1 VSTGLEVA
9 INLFSFFEWLI
20 ILGQFRRYYW
30 KEVEVCFM
38 RNSILSGSRIMG
50 LFYCNVHG
58 KKFYEWGE
66 TMKET
71 HILLLIVGL
80 LLLSSCGHI
89 SSTTSAS
96 MLVVTEKGHTSD
108 KEYWI
113 KAYDPNNQTKEEAF
127 KLVIDEEILW
137 ENIEVDEEYAST
149 YVKKGDQPW
158 ILIEIN

>member
-1 VSTGLEVA
+1 
-9 INLFSFFEWLI
+9 
-20 ILGQFRRYYW
+20 
-30 KEVEVCFM
+30 
-38 RNSILSGSRIMG
+38 MG

-127 KLVIDEEILW
+127 KLVVDNEILW
-137 ENIEVDEEYAST
+137 ENIEIDEEYAST